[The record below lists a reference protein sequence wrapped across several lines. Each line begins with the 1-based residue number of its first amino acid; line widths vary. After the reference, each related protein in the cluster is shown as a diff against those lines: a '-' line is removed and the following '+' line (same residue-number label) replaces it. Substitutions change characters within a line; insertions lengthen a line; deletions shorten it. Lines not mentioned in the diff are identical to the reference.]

1 MNTNLEQKR
10 LELAEINNSLIE
22 LRKRKKAV
30 YNYIYTTEKRQK
42 EKKV

>member
-1 MNTNLEQKR
+1 MIKKLEQKQY
-10 LELAEINNSLIE
+10 ELVEITDAIKKLQKR
-22 LRKRKKAV
+22 RKSV

>member
-1 MNTNLEQKR
+1 MNTLLEQKR
-10 LELAEINNSLIE
+10 DELVEIADAIKKLQK
-22 LRKRKKAV
+22 LRKAV